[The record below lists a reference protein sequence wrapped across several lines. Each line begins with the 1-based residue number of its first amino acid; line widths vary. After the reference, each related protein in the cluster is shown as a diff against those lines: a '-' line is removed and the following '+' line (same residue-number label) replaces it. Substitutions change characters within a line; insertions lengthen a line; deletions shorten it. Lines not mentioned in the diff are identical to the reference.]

1 MLENT
6 NRFKEKLIEEKNRIE
21 LELRKIASQDSDG
34 DYKAEF
40 EDYGREREDNASE
53 VENYTA
59 NLGVTE
65 SLEKELDKII
75 LALKKI
81 ENGTYGKCEKCEKNI
96 PIKRLEIYPSA
107 PDCVEC
113 Q

>member
-1 MLENT
+1 MIKNLNH
-6 NRFKEKLIEEKNRIE
+6 FKEKLIEEKNRTE
-21 LELRKIASQDSDG
+21 MELRKIASKDSEG

-65 SLEKELDKII
+65 SLEKELEKIT

-81 ENGTYGKCEKCEKNI
+81 ENGTYGKCEKCQKDI
-96 PIKRLEIYPSA
+96 PEKRLEVYPAASN
-107 PDCVEC
+107 CVEC

>member
-1 MLENT
+1 MLKNLDF
-6 NRFKEKLIEEKNRIE
+6 FKEKLIEEKNRIE
-21 LELRKIASQDSDG
+21 MELRKIASQDAEG
-34 DYKAEF
+34 DYKTEF

-59 NLGVTE
+59 SLGITE
-65 SLEKELDKII
+65 SLETELEKIV

-81 ENGTYGKCEKCEKNI
+81 ENGSYGKCEKCKKDI
-96 PIKRLEIYPSA
+96 PIKRLEIYPA
-107 PDCVEC
+107 AQNCVEC

>member
-1 MLENT
+1 MNNLNQ
-6 NRFKEKLIEEKNRIE
+6 FKQKLIEEKNRIE
-21 LELRKIASQDSDG
+21 MELKKIASQDSDG

-53 VENYTA
+53 VENYTV
-59 NLGVTE
+59 NLGLTE
-65 SLEKELDKII
+65 SLETELEKIK

-81 ENGTYGKCEKCEKNI
+81 ENGTYGNCEKCNKEI
-96 PIKRLEIYPSA
+96 PQKRLEAYPA
-107 PDCVEC
+107 AQKCVDC

>member
-6 NRFKEKLIEEKNRIE
+6 KGLKDKLIEEKNRIE
-21 LELRKIASQDSDG
+21 MELRKIASKDSEG

-65 SLEKELDKII
+65 SLESELEKIN
-75 LALKKI
+75 LALKKQ
-81 ENGTYGKCEKCEKNI
+81 ENGTYGKCEKCGQPI
-96 PIKRLEIYPSA
+96 PEKRLEVYPAA
-107 PDCVEC
+107 PNCVEC

>member
-6 NRFKEKLIEEKNRIE
+6 NRFKETLIEEKNRIE
-21 LELRKIASQDSDG
+21 MELRKIASQDSEG
-34 DYKAEF
+34 DYKTEF

-59 NLGVTE
+59 SLGVTE
-65 SLEKELDKII
+65 SLEKELDKIT

-81 ENGTYGKCEKCEKNI
+81 ENGTYGKCEKCHKDI
-96 PIKRLEIYPSA
+96 PLKRLEIYPA
-107 PDCVEC
+107 AQNCVEC
-113 Q
+113 K

>member
-1 MLENT
+1 MKDLNQ
-6 NRFKEKLIEEKNRIE
+6 FKQKLIEEKNRIE
-21 LELRKIASQDSDG
+21 MELKKIASQDSDG

-53 VENYTA
+53 VENYTV
-59 NLGVTE
+59 NLGLTE
-65 SLEKELDKII
+65 SLETELEKIK

-81 ENGTYGKCEKCEKNI
+81 ENGTYGNCEKCNKEI
-96 PIKRLEIYPSA
+96 PKKRLEAYPA
-107 PDCVEC
+107 AQKCVDC

>member
-1 MLENT
+1 MKNLNQ
-6 NRFKEKLIEEKNRIE
+6 FKQKLIEEKNRIE
-21 LELRKIASQDSDG
+21 MELKKIASQDSDG

-53 VENYTA
+53 VENYTV
-59 NLGVTE
+59 NLGLTE
-65 SLEKELDKII
+65 SLETELEKIK

-81 ENGTYGKCEKCEKNI
+81 ENGTYGNCEKCNKEI
-96 PIKRLEIYPSA
+96 PQKRLEAYPA
-107 PDCVEC
+107 AQKCVDC

>member
-1 MLENT
+1 MLENVLE
-6 NRFKEKLIEEKNRIE
+6 FKQKLIEEKNRIE
-21 LELRKIASQDSDG
+21 MELRKIASQDSDG

-40 EDYGREREDNASE
+40 EDYGRERDDNASE
-53 VENYTA
+53 VENYTV

-65 SLEKELDKII
+65 SLETELDKIK

-81 ENGTYGKCEKCEKNI
+81 ENGTYGKCEKCNKDITE
-96 PIKRLEIYPSA
+96 KRLEAYPA
-107 PDCVEC
+107 AQNCVDC

>member
-75 LALKKI
+75 LALKK
-81 ENGTYGKCEKCEKNI
+81 
-96 PIKRLEIYPSA
+96 
-107 PDCVEC
+107 
-113 Q
+113 

>member
-6 NRFKEKLIEEKNRIE
+6 NRFKETLIEEKNRIE
-21 LELRKIASQDSDG
+21 MELRKIASQGADG
-34 DYKAEF
+34 DYKTEF

-59 NLGVTE
+59 TLGITE
-65 SLEKELDKII
+65 SLETELDKII

-81 ENGTYGKCEKCEKNI
+81 ENGTYGQCEKCGQPI
-96 PIKRLEIYPSA
+96 PAKRLGVYPA
-107 PDCVEC
+107 AQNCVEC
-113 Q
+113 K